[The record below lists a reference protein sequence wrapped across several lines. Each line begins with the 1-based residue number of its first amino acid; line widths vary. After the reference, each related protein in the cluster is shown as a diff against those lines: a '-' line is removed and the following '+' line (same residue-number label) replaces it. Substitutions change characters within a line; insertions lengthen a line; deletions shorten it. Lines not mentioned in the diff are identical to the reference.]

1 MNHEAAKMSVVTTIQ
16 LLQEKIQN
24 PSNNLS
30 FAALWRYKLE
40 ALESMRDG
48 LIQEYNKQLTK

>member
-16 LLQEKIQN
+16 LLQEKVQN
-24 PSNNLS
+24 PSNNFS
-30 FAALWRYKLE
+30 FALLWRYKLE

-48 LIQEYNKQLTK
+48 LIEEYNNLNK

>member
-40 ALESMRDG
+40 ALDAMRDS
-48 LIQEYNKQLTK
+48 LVEQYNNLNK